1 MKTACNA
8 RFGIGIH
15 LAMVKGMS
23 ISEAELLKDAF
34 NGFSRASDSIVNYY
48 NVLESQIRLLKE
60 EVECKNRELEK
71 AREYLHNILDSIPV
85 GIVVIDRKSI
95 SFLNKTAE
103 KLSSEKFIDDLN
115 NSSRMTG
122 EIKNGKGQYR
132 WKKDVLRNG
141 FTGKEVIVIEDV
153 TEFEKM
159 KERFE
164 RDERLRAMGE
174 MAARIAHEIKN
185 PLGSMELFLSML
197 SDRKLK
203 PKEKKYVDYIHF
215 GVQTIDRIINNILSY
230 TRPRS
235 LVMHEEKIGKAVE
248 ETLDFMKLSIM
259 SRNINVHYDV
269 HYDGFSFFDPD
280 MMKLVIMNFI
290 SNAIDAVTGKGSI
303 RIEIK
308 EEGKYVVI
316 VVNDNG
322 AGMSED
328 VRKNIFNP
336 FFTTKDKGVG
346 LGLYIVHN
354 IVQAHEGYIEV
365 ESTEGIGTTFFVY
378 IPKDRQ

>member
-1 MKTACNA
+1 
-8 RFGIGIH
+8 
-15 LAMVKGMS
+15 MS
-23 ISEAELLKDAF
+23 MTETELLKDAF
-34 NGFSRASDSIVNYY
+34 NGFSRASDSIISYY

-60 EVECKNRELEK
+60 EVESKNRELENAK
-71 AREYLHNILDSIPV
+71 EYLYNILDSIPLGV
-85 GIVVIDRKSI
+85 VVIDNKSI

-103 KLSSEKFIDDLN
+103 SLSSDKFIDDLN
-115 NSSRMTG
+115 NSNQKTG

-132 WKKDVLRNG
+132 WKKDVLRNA
-141 FTGKEVIVIEDV
+141 FNGKEVIVIEDV
-153 TEFEKM
+153 TELEKM

-197 SDRKLK
+197 LDGKLK

-235 LVMHEEKIGKAVE
+235 LVMNEQNICKVVE
-248 ETLDFMKLSIM
+248 DILDFMKLSIM
-259 SRNINVHYDV
+259 SRNINVQYDF
-269 HYDGFSFFDPD
+269 HYDGPSFFDPD

-316 VVNDNG
+316 VINDNG
-322 AGMSED
+322 VGMSED

-346 LGLYIVHN
+346 LGLFIVHN
-354 IVQAHEGYIEV
+354 IVQAHDGYIEV
-365 ESTEGIGTTFFVY
+365 ESTEGAGTTFFVY